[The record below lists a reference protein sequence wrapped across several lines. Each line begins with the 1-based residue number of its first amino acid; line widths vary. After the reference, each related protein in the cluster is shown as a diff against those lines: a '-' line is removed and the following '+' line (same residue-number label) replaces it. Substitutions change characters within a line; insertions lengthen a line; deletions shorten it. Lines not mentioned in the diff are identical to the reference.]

1 MRAPPALRGGA
12 SGGPPDG
19 APAFETEANGSADGS
34 GVRVAQH
41 AAADVFVASQWQL
54 IWWKFKEHKL
64 AMVSAAVL
72 GVLYLAAIF
81 AGFLAPYDPSERNPD
96 YVLGP
101 PQRPRFLSPDGIQL
115 RPFVYATEGTVDFEN
130 MLRIYTDDTSR
141 RYPVRFFVRS
151 HPYRFWGLFE
161 TDRHLFGVEGGE
173 GGGALHLLGTDRLG
187 RDMFSRII
195 HGARIS
201 LSVGLVGVAISLLLG
216 LALGGIAGYFGG
228 GVDAAVQRISELLR
242 SFPVIPLW
250 MALSAALPPDW
261 PPLLVYFGVTV
272 ILSLRGWTALGRET
286 RGKILSLKNED
297 FVLAGRLGGAGTGRV
312 LRVHLIPSFA
322 SHIIA
327 TLTLEVPGMIIGE
340 TSLSFLGLGLRDPV
354 ISWGVLMQ
362 KAQNI
367 YTIANAP
374 WLLLPGV
381 LVIVAVLCFNFLGDG
396 MRDAADPYAVVKR

>member
-1 MRAPPALRGGA
+1 MSDPGTRTA
-12 SGGPPDG
+12 
-19 APAFETEANGSADGS
+19 APAVDPTADGS
-34 GVRVAQH
+34 VNGADIQVAQH
-41 AAADVFVASQWQL
+41 GAAEVFVASQWQL
-54 IWWKFKEHKL
+54 VWWKFKEHKL
-64 AMVSAAVL
+64 AMASGAVL

-81 AGFLAPYDPSERNPD
+81 AGFFAPYDPSARNPD

-161 TDRHLFGVEGGE
+161 TDRHLFGVD
-173 GGGALHLLGTDRLG
+173 GGGTLHLLGTDRLG

-201 LSVGLVGVAISLLLG
+201 LSVGLVGVAISLVLG

-228 GVDAAVQRISELLR
+228 GVDAVVQRISELLR

-250 MALSAALPPDW
+250 MALSAALPHDW
-261 PPLLVYFGVTV
+261 PPLLIYFGVTI
-272 ILSLRGWTALGRET
+272 ILSLRGWTSLGRET

-374 WLLLPGV
+374 WLLLPGL

-396 MRDAADPYAVVKR
+396 MRDAADPYAVVKQ